1 MGVVATSARPGPRR
15 CSRAAERCVPNFE
28 VRLDVPAAF
37 SAPDATENFSP
48 SVRELIAVGDVVVGD
63 CDLLSQLY
71 HEGDLLG
78 WGADIRFSAFLTIW
92 AKPQVSHDFAI
103 LIHRFERVR
112 PPTLVLSGTSVA
124 QRTRLRTL
132 LKPLLKPEFAALM
145 SELDDPD
152 EIIDALWGSQ
162 QPAGAGGGS
171 CSVASAMDVANGRIH
186 AAYERLKVPQRLR
199 QAGYTPQFKLHDP
212 LMLLLSREAFGSW
225 NPNRVAAEITGYDI
239 FRTYAQFST
248 VLTVLCVQRRRCGSS
263 PQQMLPASTRPQLR
277 RQANARLQ
285 EPAGGTEAVDRRAS
299 E

>member
-1 MGVVATSARPGPRR
+1 M
-15 CSRAAERCVPNFE
+15 
-28 VRLDVPAAF
+28 
-37 SAPDATENFSP
+37 
-48 SVRELIAVGDVVVGD
+48 LIAAGDVVVGD

-92 AKPQVSHDFAI
+92 AKPQVSHDFAS

-132 LKPLLKPEFAALM
+132 LKPLLKPEFAALV

-239 FRTYAQFST
+239 FRTYAQFSA
-248 VLTVLCVQRRRCGSS
+248 VDGIVCS
-263 PQQMLPASTRPQLR
+263 
-277 RQANARLQ
+277 
-285 EPAGGTEAVDRRAS
+285 EEAVWLFDPSRCYRPAPGRS
-299 E
+299 CGDKRTPAFRSLLVEQRPWIDALLNEYLEKGWIDGTFVAGLEGGLLAK